1 MQKKHTGWMAIISIL
16 VLCISVMAK
25 QPLLAAQP
33 LSIALCLD
41 HDVMKQ
47 GEEMKVSVALQNYDD
62 SYKDNVIT
70 TMIVEVSVNTD
81 QLSVNEDTIQVDLDE
96 GKGMAFSM
104 AKLKGSNVE
113 LQYLNVSDPLKKG
126 TKDLYSFTVTAQ
138 TDIEDLKKCLN
149 ISYVAVQDGSKAE
162 SEKLTAVPVVMVA
175 NKAMEQETIE
185 EKYTSEYGTVQ
196 SEEKDVSNAV
206 SEIEKSQGSTGN
218 SENTD
223 NSSNSNNSNNSSN
236 STNNSNSSNN
246 NGNNS
251 NSSNDNSNNSGSD
264 SSGSGEDSKTQES
277 KGSNSANNPT
287 EKKSDSKE
295 ESSQNTEKDT
305 VKDTEEENQ
314 KATSESKS
322 ETGTTENEKSSKSG
336 HGSVVAVAVILVCV
350 VLAAAGV
357 YFVRKKKK

>member
-16 VLCISVMAK
+16 ALCISVMVK

-62 SYKDNVIT
+62 GYKDNVIT

-104 AKLKGSNVE
+104 TKLKGSNVE

-206 SEIEKSQGSTGN
+206 SEIGKSQGNTGN

-223 NSSNSNNSNNSSN
+223 
-236 STNNSNSSNN
+236 
-246 NGNNS
+246 NNS

>member
-1 MQKKHTGWMAIISIL
+1 MQKKHTGWMVIISIL
-16 VLCISVMAK
+16 ALCISVMVK
-25 QPLLAAQP
+25 QPILAAQP

-223 NSSNSNNSNNSSN
+223 NSNNSSN

-246 NGNNS
+246 NGN
-251 NSSNDNSNNSGSD
+251 NSNNSGSD

-295 ESSQNTEKDT
+295 ESRQNTEKDT

-314 KATSESKS
+314 KTTSESKS

>member
-1 MQKKHTGWMAIISIL
+1 MQKKHTGWIAIISIL
-16 VLCISVMAK
+16 ALCISVMVK
-25 QPLLAAQP
+25 QPILAAQP

-223 NSSNSNNSNNSSN
+223 NSNNSSN

-251 NSSNDNSNNSGSD
+251 NNSESD

-295 ESSQNTEKDT
+295 ESRQNTEKDT

-314 KATSESKS
+314 KTTSESKS

>member
-16 VLCISVMAK
+16 ALCISVMVK
-25 QPLLAAQP
+25 QPILAAQP

-81 QLSVNEDTIQVDLDE
+81 QLSVNEDTIQVDLNE

-223 NSSNSNNSNNSSN
+223 NSNNSSN
-236 STNNSNSSNN
+236 STNNSDSSNN
-246 NGNNS
+246 NGN
-251 NSSNDNSNNSGSD
+251 NSNNSGSD

-277 KGSNSANNPT
+277 KGSNSANNAT

-314 KATSESKS
+314 KTTSESKS

>member
-16 VLCISVMAK
+16 ALCISVMVK
-25 QPLLAAQP
+25 QPILAAQP

-223 NSSNSNNSNNSSN
+223 NSNNSSN

-251 NSSNDNSNNSGSD
+251 NNSESD

-295 ESSQNTEKDT
+295 ESRQNTEKDT

-314 KATSESKS
+314 KTTSESKS

>member
-16 VLCISVMAK
+16 ALCISVMVK
-25 QPLLAAQP
+25 QPILAAQP

-81 QLSVNEDTIQVDLDE
+81 QLSVNEATIQVDLDE

-223 NSSNSNNSNNSSN
+223 NSNNSSN

-246 NGNNS
+246 NGN
-251 NSSNDNSNNSGSD
+251 NSNNSGSD

-295 ESSQNTEKDT
+295 ESRQNTEKDT

-314 KATSESKS
+314 KTTSESKS

-357 YFVRKKKK
+357 YFVMKKKK

>member
-16 VLCISVMAK
+16 ALCISVMVK
-25 QPLLAAQP
+25 QLLLAAQP

-81 QLSVNEDTIQVDLDE
+81 QLSVNEDTIRVDLDE

-206 SEIEKSQGSTGN
+206 SEIGKSQGSTGN

-223 NSSNSNNSNNSSN
+223 NSSN

-251 NSSNDNSNNSGSD
+251 SSSNDNSNNSGSD

-277 KGSNSANNPT
+277 KGSNYANNPT

-314 KATSESKS
+314 KTTSESKS

>member
-16 VLCISVMAK
+16 ALCISVMVK

-62 SYKDNVIT
+62 GYKDNVIT

-81 QLSVNEDTIQVDLDE
+81 QLSVNEDTIQVELDE

-206 SEIEKSQGSTGN
+206 SEIGKSQGSTGN

-223 NSSNSNNSNNSSN
+223 
-236 STNNSNSSNN
+236 
-246 NGNNS
+246 NNS

>member
-16 VLCISVMAK
+16 ALCISVMVK

-62 SYKDNVIT
+62 GYKDNVIT

-104 AKLKGSNVE
+104 TKLKGSNVE

-206 SEIEKSQGSTGN
+206 SEIGKSQGNTGN

-223 NSSNSNNSNNSSN
+223 N
-236 STNNSNSSNN
+236 
-246 NGNNS
+246 
-251 NSSNDNSNNSGSD
+251 NSNNSGSD

>member
-16 VLCISVMAK
+16 VLCISVMVK

-223 NSSNSNNSNNSSN
+223 NSNNSSN

-251 NSSNDNSNNSGSD
+251 NNSESD

-295 ESSQNTEKDT
+295 ESRQNTEKDT

-314 KATSESKS
+314 KTTSESKS

>member
-16 VLCISVMAK
+16 ALCISVMVK

-81 QLSVNEDTIQVDLDE
+81 QLSVNEDTIQVDLNE

-206 SEIEKSQGSTGN
+206 SEIGKSQGNTGN

-223 NSSNSNNSNNSSN
+223 
-236 STNNSNSSNN
+236 
-246 NGNNS
+246 NNS

-277 KGSNSANNPT
+277 KGSNSANNAT

-314 KATSESKS
+314 KTTSESKS

-336 HGSVVAVAVILVCV
+336 PGSVVAVAVILVCV

>member
-16 VLCISVMAK
+16 ALCISVMVK
-25 QPLLAAQP
+25 QPILAAQP

-223 NSSNSNNSNNSSN
+223 NSNNSSN

-251 NSSNDNSNNSGSD
+251 NNSNNSGSD

-295 ESSQNTEKDT
+295 ESRQNTEKDT

-314 KATSESKS
+314 KTTSESKS

>member
-16 VLCISVMAK
+16 ALCISVMVK
-25 QPLLAAQP
+25 QPILAAQP

-223 NSSNSNNSNNSSN
+223 NSNNSSN

-246 NGNNS
+246 NGN
-251 NSSNDNSNNSGSD
+251 NSNNSGSD

-295 ESSQNTEKDT
+295 ESRQNTEKDT

-314 KATSESKS
+314 KTTSESKS

-357 YFVRKKKK
+357 YFIRKKKK

>member
-16 VLCISVMAK
+16 ALCISVMVK

-62 SYKDNVIT
+62 GYKDNVIT

-206 SEIEKSQGSTGN
+206 SEIGKSQGSTGN

-223 NSSNSNNSNNSSN
+223 NSSNSSN

-264 SSGSGEDSKTQES
+264 SSGRGEDSKTQES

>member
-16 VLCISVMAK
+16 ALCISVMVK
-25 QPLLAAQP
+25 QPILATQP

-223 NSSNSNNSNNSSN
+223 NSNNSSN
-236 STNNSNSSNN
+236 STN
-246 NGNNS
+246 
-251 NSSNDNSNNSGSD
+251 NSNNSGSD

-295 ESSQNTEKDT
+295 ESRQNTEKDT

-314 KATSESKS
+314 KTTSESKS

>member
-16 VLCISVMAK
+16 VLCISAMVK

-81 QLSVNEDTIQVDLDE
+81 QLSVNEDTIQVDLNE

-223 NSSNSNNSNNSSN
+223 NSSNSNNSSN
-236 STNNSNSSNN
+236 STNNSN
-246 NGNNS
+246 
-251 NSSNDNSNNSGSD
+251 
-264 SSGSGEDSKTQES
+264 TQES

-314 KATSESKS
+314 KTTFESKS

>member
-16 VLCISVMAK
+16 ALCISVMVK
-25 QPLLAAQP
+25 QPILATQP

-223 NSSNSNNSNNSSN
+223 NSNNSSN

-251 NSSNDNSNNSGSD
+251 NNSESD

-295 ESSQNTEKDT
+295 ESRQNTEKDT

-314 KATSESKS
+314 KTTSESKS

>member
-16 VLCISVMAK
+16 ALCISVMVK

-62 SYKDNVIT
+62 GYKDNVIT

-206 SEIEKSQGSTGN
+206 SEIGKSQGNTGN

-223 NSSNSNNSNNSSN
+223 NSSNS
-236 STNNSNSSNN
+236 TNNRNSSNN

-295 ESSQNTEKDT
+295 ENSQNTEKDT

>member
-16 VLCISVMAK
+16 ALCISVMVK
-25 QPLLAAQP
+25 QPILAAQP

-223 NSSNSNNSNNSSN
+223 NSNNSSN

-251 NSSNDNSNNSGSD
+251 NSSGSD

-314 KATSESKS
+314 KTTSESKS

-350 VLAAAGV
+350 VLAVAGV

>member
-206 SEIEKSQGSTGN
+206 SEIGKSQGNTGN

-223 NSSNSNNSNNSSN
+223 
-236 STNNSNSSNN
+236 
-246 NGNNS
+246 NNS

-314 KATSESKS
+314 KTTSESKS

-336 HGSVVAVAVILVCV
+336 PGSVVAVAVILVCV

>member
-16 VLCISVMAK
+16 ALCISVMVK
-25 QPLLAAQP
+25 QPILAAQP

-162 SEKLTAVPVVMVA
+162 SEKLTAVPGVMVA

-223 NSSNSNNSNNSSN
+223 NSNNSSN

-251 NSSNDNSNNSGSD
+251 NNSESD

-295 ESSQNTEKDT
+295 ESRQNTEKDT

-314 KATSESKS
+314 KTTSESKS

>member
-16 VLCISVMAK
+16 ALCISVMVK

-62 SYKDNVIT
+62 GYKDNVIT

-104 AKLKGSNVE
+104 TKLKGSNVE

-206 SEIEKSQGSTGN
+206 SEIGKSQGNTGN

-223 NSSNSNNSNNSSN
+223 
-236 STNNSNSSNN
+236 
-246 NGNNS
+246 NNS

-336 HGSVVAVAVILVCV
+336 HGSVVAVILVCV

>member
-16 VLCISVMAK
+16 ALCISVMVK
-25 QPLLAAQP
+25 QPILAAQP

-113 LQYLNVSDPLKKG
+113 LQYLNVSDPLKKR

-223 NSSNSNNSNNSSN
+223 NSNNSSN

-251 NSSNDNSNNSGSD
+251 NSSGSD

-314 KATSESKS
+314 KTTSESKS

>member
-16 VLCISVMAK
+16 ALCISVMVK
-25 QPLLAAQP
+25 QPILAAQP

-223 NSSNSNNSNNSSN
+223 NSNNSSN

-251 NSSNDNSNNSGSD
+251 NNSNNSGSD

-277 KGSNSANNPT
+277 KGSKTTNNPT
-287 EKKSDSKE
+287 KKKSNNKE
-295 ESSQNTEKDT
+295 ESRQNTEKDT

-314 KATSESKS
+314 KTTSESKS

>member
-16 VLCISVMAK
+16 ALCISVMVK

-62 SYKDNVIT
+62 GYKDNVIT

-81 QLSVNEDTIQVDLDE
+81 QLSVNEDTIQVELDE

-206 SEIEKSQGSTGN
+206 SEIGKSQGNTGN

-223 NSSNSNNSNNSSN
+223 
-236 STNNSNSSNN
+236 
-246 NGNNS
+246 NNS

-264 SSGSGEDSKTQES
+264 SSSSGEDSKTQES

-322 ETGTTENEKSSKSG
+322 ETGTTENENLQK
-336 HGSVVAVAVILVCV
+336 AVMAVLWQWQSFLYV
-350 VLAAAGV
+350 
-357 YFVRKKKK
+357 

>member
-1 MQKKHTGWMAIISIL
+1 
-16 VLCISVMAK
+16 MAK

-206 SEIEKSQGSTGN
+206 SEIGKSQGNTGN

-223 NSSNSNNSNNSSN
+223 
-236 STNNSNSSNN
+236 
-246 NGNNS
+246 NNS

>member
-16 VLCISVMAK
+16 ALCISVMVK
-25 QPLLAAQP
+25 QPILAAQP

-104 AKLKGSNVE
+104 AKLKGRNVE
-113 LQYLNVSDPLKKG
+113 LQYWNVSDPLKKG

-223 NSSNSNNSNNSSN
+223 NSNNSSN

-251 NSSNDNSNNSGSD
+251 NNSNNSGSD

-295 ESSQNTEKDT
+295 ESRQNTEKDT

-314 KATSESKS
+314 KTTSESKS

>member
-16 VLCISVMAK
+16 ALSISVMVK
-25 QPLLAAQP
+25 QPILAAQP

-223 NSSNSNNSNNSSN
+223 NSNNSSN

-251 NSSNDNSNNSGSD
+251 NSSGSD

-314 KATSESKS
+314 KTTSESKS

>member
-16 VLCISVMAK
+16 ALCISVMVK
-25 QPLLAAQP
+25 QPILAAQP

-223 NSSNSNNSNNSSN
+223 NSNNSSN
-236 STNNSNSSNN
+236 STNNSNSSNY

-251 NSSNDNSNNSGSD
+251 NSSGSD

-314 KATSESKS
+314 KTTSESKS

>member
-16 VLCISVMAK
+16 ALCISVMVK

-62 SYKDNVIT
+62 GYKDNVIT

-206 SEIEKSQGSTGN
+206 SEIGKSQGNTGN

-223 NSSNSNNSNNSSN
+223 
-236 STNNSNSSNN
+236 
-246 NGNNS
+246 NNS

>member
-16 VLCISVMAK
+16 ALCISVMVK

-206 SEIEKSQGSTGN
+206 SEIGKSQGNTGN

-223 NSSNSNNSNNSSN
+223 
-236 STNNSNSSNN
+236 
-246 NGNNS
+246 NNS

>member
-16 VLCISVMAK
+16 ALCISVMVK

-62 SYKDNVIT
+62 GYKDNVIT

-81 QLSVNEDTIQVDLDE
+81 QLSVNEDTIQVELDE

-206 SEIEKSQGSTGN
+206 SEIGKSQGNTGN

-223 NSSNSNNSNNSSN
+223 
-236 STNNSNSSNN
+236 
-246 NGNNS
+246 NNS

>member
-1 MQKKHTGWMAIISIL
+1 
-16 VLCISVMAK
+16 
-25 QPLLAAQP
+25 
-33 LSIALCLD
+33 
-41 HDVMKQ
+41 MKQ

-206 SEIEKSQGSTGN
+206 SEIGKSQGNTGN

-223 NSSNSNNSNNSSN
+223 
-236 STNNSNSSNN
+236 
-246 NGNNS
+246 NNS

>member
-16 VLCISVMAK
+16 ALCISVMVK
-25 QPLLAAQP
+25 QPILAAQP

-126 TKDLYSFTVTAQ
+126 TKDLYSFTVTAL

-223 NSSNSNNSNNSSN
+223 NSNNSSN

-251 NSSNDNSNNSGSD
+251 NNSNNSGSD
-264 SSGSGEDSKTQES
+264 SSGSGEDSKTQAS

-295 ESSQNTEKDT
+295 ESRQNTEKDT

-314 KATSESKS
+314 KTTSESKS

>member
-16 VLCISVMAK
+16 ALCISVMVK

-62 SYKDNVIT
+62 GYKDNVIT

-206 SEIEKSQGSTGN
+206 SEIGKSQGNTGN

-223 NSSNSNNSNNSSN
+223 
-236 STNNSNSSNN
+236 
-246 NGNNS
+246 NNS

-322 ETGTTENEKSSKSG
+322 ETGTAENEKSSKSG

>member
-16 VLCISVMAK
+16 ALCISVMVK
-25 QPLLAAQP
+25 QPILAAQP

-223 NSSNSNNSNNSSN
+223 NSNNSSN

-251 NSSNDNSNNSGSD
+251 NNSESD

-295 ESSQNTEKDT
+295 ESRQNTEKDT

-314 KATSESKS
+314 KTTSEPKS

>member
-16 VLCISVMAK
+16 ALCISVMVK
-25 QPLLAAQP
+25 QPILAAQP

-113 LQYLNVSDPLKKG
+113 LQYFNVSDPLKKG

-223 NSSNSNNSNNSSN
+223 NSNNSSN
-236 STNNSNSSNN
+236 STNNSNN

-264 SSGSGEDSKTQES
+264 SSGSGADSKTQES

>member
-16 VLCISVMAK
+16 ALCISVMVK

-62 SYKDNVIT
+62 GYKDNVIT

-81 QLSVNEDTIQVDLDE
+81 QLSVNEDTIQVELDE

-223 NSSNSNNSNNSSN
+223 N
-236 STNNSNSSNN
+236 
-246 NGNNS
+246 NS

>member
-16 VLCISVMAK
+16 ALCISVMVK
-25 QPLLAAQP
+25 QPILAAQP

-81 QLSVNEDTIQVDLDE
+81 QLSVNEDTIQVDLNE

-162 SEKLTAVPVVMVA
+162 SEKLTAVPVVMVE

-223 NSSNSNNSNNSSN
+223 NSNNSSN
-236 STNNSNSSNN
+236 STNNSNS
-246 NGNNS
+246 
-251 NSSNDNSNNSGSD
+251 SGSD

-295 ESSQNTEKDT
+295 ESRQNTEKDT

-314 KATSESKS
+314 KTTSESKS